1 MASFFT
7 RGEAIEYEY
16 AHGQRAQYIS
26 EPALKELRERAKN
39 QYNNCI
45 LHRFIADKGIRL
57 FRILIMLMRLTCRKQ
72 VAALGRRP
80 VSLPMKKYEC
90 L

>member
-39 QYNNCI
+39 
-45 LHRFIADKGIRL
+45 
-57 FRILIMLMRLTCRKQ
+57 
-72 VAALGRRP
+72 
-80 VSLPMKKYEC
+80 
-90 L
+90 